1 MAYYMTK
8 YANIL
13 KVALLL
19 GGGKD
24 GKGLIVTNQM
34 TYFGPI
40 MEIFLDVMKEST
52 FLISKTNTATIVH
65 PQTREKSCHCILC
78 THVYYM
84 EYHVDYNH
92 NGSGTC
98 PSIQGM
104 SNRLS
109 SFFQ

>member
-1 MAYYMTK
+1 MTK

-19 GGGKD
+19 GGRED

-40 MEIFLDVMKEST
+40 MEIFLDIMKEST

-65 PQTREKSCHCILC
+65 PQTSEKSCHCILC

>member
-1 MAYYMTK
+1 MAQKYKQQCTQEPNIELEFYYHDVAYSMTK

-19 GGGKD
+19 IGRED

-40 MEIFLDVMKEST
+40 MEIFLDIMKEST

-65 PQTREKSCHCILC
+65 PQTSEKSYHCILC

-84 EYHVDYNH
+84 EYH
-92 NGSGTC
+92 C
-98 PSIQGM
+98 
-104 SNRLS
+104 
-109 SFFQ
+109 